1 MSPSATME
9 ISKSRCAHSHEH
21 TLEHSWELAVLHHL
35 PSSHLADDA
44 SVVDYA
50 KLNVSTHWPRW
61 SISSFQPVFYSWL
74 MEIKVFVISLFLL
87 TVLQMSICAFFSFSR
102 VDISCDRLLK
112 TASFK
117 IFSWMSSA
125 PHQETTGSMF
135 HPYFT
140 LLRNKSLHWR
150 HRVRLLIMHARSI
163 SSSGG
168 GNLAAETFTFP
179 AAVPS
184 SPIIKATFKENHKP
198 VSHSVRILS
207 TD

>member
-9 ISKSRCAHSHEH
+9 HSKSRCAHSHEH

-50 KLNVSTHWPRW
+50 KLNVSTQWPRW
-61 SISSFQPVFYSWL
+61 SISGFQSVFYSWL
-74 MEIKVFVISLFLL
+74 MEIKVFVISFP
-87 TVLQMSICAFFSFSR
+87 TDCVKISICAFFSFSP

-112 TASFK
+112 TAFFK
-117 IFSWMSSA
+117 IVSWTSSV
-125 PHQETTGSMF
+125 PHHETTGSMF

-140 LLRNKSLHWR
+140 LLRNKCLHWR
-150 HRVRLLIMHARSI
+150 HCVHLLIMHARSI

-179 AAVPS
+179 AAAPS

-198 VSHSVRILS
+198 VSNSVRILS